1 MERGGKYRG
10 HARSEAWCWCDRVS
24 DDPHPAGDSFGTE
37 LAGLLST
44 AFPFRR
50 HQWSHRQVWS
60 VCVCGSQPGPRP
72 SPSASAGRD
81 TAHGAAHVAAALL
94 LPMIS
99 EAVRFA
105 FSRSLL
111 GFLEFGPSG
120 SPGPT
125 QATRAGFHHPFPC
138 AWGNSLLYVLHV
150 PRLQSSTVTALS
162 GSRAQQPLSDGAG
175 RNRKQRGAGP
185 VGHGSAIVLVS

>member
-1 MERGGKYRG
+1 MTLTL
-10 HARSEAWCWCDRVS
+10 
-24 DDPHPAGDSFGTE
+24 HPAGDSFGTE
-37 LAGLLST
+37 LAGCWLLSS
-44 AFPFRR
+44 ALPFRR
-50 HQWSHRQVWS
+50 HHWSHRLQVWS
-60 VCVCGSQPGPRP
+60 VCVWEPARATPVAIGQCRPRHRP
-72 SPSASAGRD
+72 RRGARRCCSAPPDDFRGCSIRFLA
-81 TAHGAAHVAAALL
+81 VA
-94 LPMIS
+94 
-99 EAVRFA
+99 F
-105 FSRSLL
+105 